1 MSWVKRLFLRR
12 RTYAELSAEIQEHLE
27 EKVEELVASG
37 MTRKEAETKAR
48 KEFGNVTLME
58 ERGREVW
65 QWPHLESFFADIR
78 YGLRM
83 LRKSPGFTAVAVL
96 TLALGIGANTTILS
110 VISGLMLR
118 QPPVGSPDTLMV
130 VSSRNPADNFAA
142 DRNPVSVPDFLDWRQ
157 QSTAFSSMAAAN
169 FGGYADFGDFT
180 ISGAT
185 TPELVA
191 GARVTS
197 NFFRVLGIEPALG
210 RSFLTEEETAG
221 DENVVILSNGLWR
234 SRFAADAGVVGRS
247 VLLNGNSYTVIG
259 ILPSSFRLWDF
270 DAQIWIPMV
279 FTHDDLAPSARASR
293 ALRVFARLKPH
304 VSVRQASGEMSAIA
318 QRLAQAHPES
328 DKKWGATVMSLQQYS
343 IADANAGPALV
354 FLMAAAGF
362 VLLIAC
368 ANLAGVLLARNS
380 ARRQEFSIRAV
391 LGAGRLRLARQL
403 LVECLI
409 LSVIGGGLGILLA
422 YAGIRGV
429 VSEFNW
435 NAAVIALSQ
444 QITIDWRVVL
454 FTAGICVF
462 TAVIMGIAPAL
473 QISRRDVGAR
483 LAESARSVTSGRER
497 HRMRRLLVVG
507 QISLSLILLTTAGF
521 FVGDF
526 LGEIRARTGFDSRNL
541 LTASVSLRGL
551 SYLGAPQRESQFY
564 QNVLQHILSSPGALG
579 AAATSDLPFTFSDWI
594 QFVVEG
600 HPVTKPSDMPGSGS
614 IVVTPGYF
622 RTLGIPLLQGREFTA
637 LDGPSSP
644 PVVIVDQA
652 FASKYFPHENPV
664 GRHLQIDP
672 AKREGAP
679 WSEIVGVVG
688 NVNEYLGEEKPRP
701 HLFEPFL
708 VHPTGTM
715 SLIVRTR
722 TDPAS
727 FSNSLR
733 QAVWVVD
740 ANQAI
745 SNIRTM
751 DRVIS
756 DAGQGDDIMAGLM
769 GAFSLLALVLAA
781 VGIYGVLSYL
791 VAQRTHEIGIRM
803 ALGAKPRQV
812 LRLVVRNGMVLVG
825 TGVALGFVL
834 SLALPRVL
842 AASFNGF
849 STSALGI
856 LGASPL
862 IVILVGFAAC
872 WIPARRAMRVD
883 PMVALRYE

>member
-1 MSWVKRLFLRR
+1 MSWLKRLFARR
-12 RTYAELSAEIQEHLE
+12 GLYHDLSAEIREHLE
-27 EKVEELVASG
+27 EKIEELVAAG
-37 MTRKEAETKAR
+37 MPRKAAEAAAR
-48 KEFGNVTLME
+48 KEFGNIMLLE
-58 ERGREVW
+58 ERSREVW
-65 QWPHLESFFADIR
+65 QWPRLESFFADVR

-110 VISGLMLR
+110 VISAVLLHKPAVR
-118 QPPVGSPDTLMV
+118 DPDTLMI
-130 VSSRNPADNFAA
+130 VSSKDPANHFAA
-142 DRNPVSVPDFLDWRQ
+142 DRSRVSVPDFLDWRQ
-157 QSTAFSSMAAAN
+157 QATSFSDMAASN
-169 FGGYADFGDFT
+169 FGEFADFNDFT
-180 ISGAT
+180 VSGGTA
-185 TPELVA
+185 PQLVA
-191 GARVTS
+191 GVRVAS
-197 NFFRVLGIEPALG
+197 NFFNVLGVEPALG
-210 RSFLTEEETAG
+210 RSFLSGEDQAG
-221 DENVVILSNGLWR
+221 HENVVILSNSLWR
-234 SRFAADAGVVGRS
+234 SRFAADPGVIGRS

-259 ILPSSFRLWDF
+259 VMPASFQLWDF
-270 DAQIWIPMV
+270 DAQIWIPLV
-279 FTHDDLAPSARASR
+279 FTHDDLTPAARANRS
-293 ALRVFARLKPH
+293 LVVFAQLKPH
-304 VSVRQASGEMSAIA
+304 VSVQQASAEMAGIA
-318 QRLAQAHPES
+318 QRLAQAHPDS
-328 DKKWGATVMSLQQYS
+328 DKKWDATVMPLQQYS
-343 IADANAGPALV
+343 IADANAGPALT

-403 LVECLI
+403 LVECLM
-409 LSVIGGGLGILLA
+409 LSIIGGGLGILFA
-422 YAGIRGV
+422 YGGIGAIE
-429 VSEFNW
+429 SQFNW
-435 NAAVIALSQ
+435 SAAVIALAQ

-483 LAESARSVTSGRER
+483 LAENARSVTSGRER
-497 HRMRRLLVVG
+497 HRLQRLLVVG
-507 QISLSLILLTTAGF
+507 QISLSLILLTMAGF

-526 LGEIRARTGFDSRNL
+526 LGELRAKTGFDNRNL

-551 SYLGAPQRESQFY
+551 AYFGAPQRESEFY
-564 QNVLQHILSSPGALG
+564 NNVLQRISSSPQAAGV
-579 AAATSDLPFTFSDWI
+579 AATSALPFTFSDWA
-594 QFVVEG
+594 QFVMEG
-600 HPVTKPSDMPGSGS
+600 HPVSKPADEPGAGYA
-614 IVVTPGYF
+614 VVTPGYF
-622 RTLGIPLLQGREFTA
+622 GMLGIPLLQGREFTS
-637 LDGPSSP
+637 LDGTASS
-644 PVVIVDQA
+644 PVVIVDQE
-652 FASKYFPHENPV
+652 FARRYFPNESPI

-672 AKREGAP
+672 THRKGAP

-688 NVNEYLGEEKPRP
+688 NVNEFAGETKPRP
-701 HLFEPFL
+701 LLFEPFL
-708 VHPTGTM
+708 AYPTGTM

-727 FSNSLR
+727 SSDSLR
-733 QAVWVVD
+733 RAVWAVD
-740 ANQAI
+740 ANQAV

-756 DAGQGDDIMAGLM
+756 DAGQGDDIMAELM

-812 LRLVVRNGMVLVG
+812 LGLVMRNGMILIGV
-825 TGVALGFVL
+825 GVALGFVL

-842 AASFNGF
+842 ASSFNGF
-849 STSALGI
+849 STSTLGI

-862 IVILVGFAAC
+862 VVILVGFVAC

-883 PMVALRYE
+883 PMVALRYQ